1 MKSNHAGAVF
11 IKSPHRNKPQANI
24 CLIVTRNRQIEESA
38 SHTCTA
44 QTLTTDGGKLQQRA
58 ARATTTATRALY
70 PVINHAAS
78 DSVEAVVAWPGLK
91 RRLAAVAW
99 SYGAPSSPSPSPAT
113 DSSSSSSA
121 AHLLLGADMHVDPAA
136 PLTEPAMDAG

>member
-44 QTLTTDGGKLQQRA
+44 QTLTTDGGKLQQRYGCG
-58 ARATTTATRALY
+58 ALDQMAGGGALGQKGGGGALKQ
-70 PVINHAAS
+70 INGGGGGGAL
-78 DSVEAVVAWPGLK
+78 VT
-91 RRLAAVAW
+91 AAVQRHP
-99 SYGAPSSPSPSPAT
+99 GA
-113 DSSSSSSA
+113 
-121 AHLLLGADMHVDPAA
+121 
-136 PLTEPAMDAG
+136 